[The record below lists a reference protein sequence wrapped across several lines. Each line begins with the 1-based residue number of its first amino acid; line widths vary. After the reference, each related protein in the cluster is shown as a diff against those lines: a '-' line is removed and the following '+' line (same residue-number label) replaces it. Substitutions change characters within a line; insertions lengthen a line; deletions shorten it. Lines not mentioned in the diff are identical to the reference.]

1 MLAKLTDKDGDEVWV
16 NPIHVRS
23 VVIGT
28 GLLGGHKGT
37 QITLSGDTFQGYK
50 VYVRESPSTAAARL
64 NAAMPAVILSSELA
78 ATDETPHRASDDDAS
93 HQSHQH

>member
-23 VVIGT
+23 VAIGT

-37 QITLSGDTFQGYK
+37 QVMLSGDGFHGHK
-50 VYVRESPSTAAARL
+50 VYVRESPSAVAARL

-78 ATDETPHRASDDDAS
+78 ATDETPHRASNNDTTHSS
-93 HQSHQH
+93 HPH

>member
-23 VVIGT
+23 VVIAT

-37 QITLSGDTFQGYK
+37 QVMLSGDTFHGHK
-50 VYVRESPSTAAARL
+50 VFVRESPATAAARL
-64 NAAMPAVILSSELA
+64 NAAMPTVMLASELA
-78 ATDETPHRASDDDAS
+78 AITEEPRQQPQNDDAS
-93 HQSHQH
+93 HTAH